1 MFLDEPT
8 IGLDPISWQ
17 LIEKRILKSKEDGCC
32 FIITGQDYNTM
43 KKIADKILVLCNGEN
58 LFYGSVDEF
67 MSFNGNY
74 EDLQS
79 TFLNFIGKNQEGLHT
94 EKR

>member
-1 MFLDEPT
+1 
-8 IGLDPISWQ
+8 
-17 LIEKRILKSKEDGCC
+17 
-32 FIITGQDYNTM
+32 M